1 MRARRLQGHRRQVFA
16 LMRELLVW
24 RQMTNV
30 KGKDGKALVWAA
42 DIAKAFRGF
51 FLGGGGACQTRELP
65 LNSVRIGCR
74 HCPFHQKYVMCCHC

>member
-1 MRARRLQGHRRQVFA
+1 MFA

-24 RQMTNV
+24 RQMANV

-51 FLGGGGACQTRELP
+51 FLGGGPCQTRELP
-65 LNSVRIGCR
+65 LNSV
-74 HCPFHQKYVMCCHC
+74 